1 MNTQTSKSF
10 AIKLAVVSIG
20 AAVAWHL
27 VVGPQV
33 QRVQALKLDLTQQAK
48 EIQIGEEAISQ
59 FSGSMQSSMADMSE
73 IKEAI
78 AEQFDLNQSVNSH
91 KFLQETAEQA
101 GLTVLRVE
109 PLGVGVNS
117 KVIPASNEELVMETE
132 EYRLEC
138 VGQYAGLVH
147 FLDMVNHST
156 NIAKVNTF
164 RFIPLSKDS
173 TRGLLQVSVYQ
184 MTKTPKLLT
193 SVTADQSLPNGSGVQ
208 HGQD

>member
-1 MNTQTSKSF
+1 MNSQTSKSF
-10 AIKLAVVSIG
+10 AIKLTLASI
-20 AAVAWHL
+20 AMAVAWHI
-27 VVGPQV
+27 VVGSQV
-33 QRVQALKLDLTQQAK
+33 DAVQGLRLDLEQQNK
-48 EIQIGEEAISQ
+48 EIEAGQEAISQ
-59 FSGSMQSSMADMSE
+59 FSGSMQSSIKQMSE
-73 IKEAI
+73 IKETI
-78 AEQFDLNQSVNSH
+78 AAQFDLDHSVNSH

-117 KVIPASNEELVMETE
+117 RQIPVTNEELVIETE

-138 VGQYAGLVH
+138 VGPYDSLVH
-147 FLDMVNHST
+147 FLEMINHSS

-184 MTKTPKLLT
+184 MTKTPKQLT
-193 SVTADQSLPNGSGVQ
+193 CVSPESATRIGSGAQ